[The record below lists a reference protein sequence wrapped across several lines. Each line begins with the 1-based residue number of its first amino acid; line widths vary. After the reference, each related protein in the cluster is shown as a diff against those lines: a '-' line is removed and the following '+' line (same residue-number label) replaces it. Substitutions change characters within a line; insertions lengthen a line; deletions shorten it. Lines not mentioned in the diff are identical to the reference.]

1 MANKQSNTSLGDNAM
16 QITNEVATL
25 SVASPGP
32 CLAIENPSASDQHAD
47 LAFSSAQDTKDSALT
62 PNVQSTP
69 TRPLSNT
76 REGRIIS
83 YRRAI
88 EKNLFPDHR
97 ANLEAFIR
105 YYEDGGKIPEGDEE
119 VWAVE
124 GEVSFG
130 TRKYRTFE
138 EMPEGW
144 LTKLKFLDVSILYLY
159 WIQGLL
165 ATSYFVSLLNFYLL
179 SL

>member
-25 SVASPGP
+25 SVASPGS
-32 CLAIENPSASDQHAD
+32 CLAIENPSAKHAD
-47 LAFSSAQDTKDSALT
+47 LALSPAQDTKDSALT

-76 REGRIIS
+76 RESRIITF
-83 YRRAI
+83 RRAI
-88 EKNLFPDHR
+88 RKNLFPDHR
-97 ANLEAFIR
+97 ANLEALIR
-105 YYEDGGKIPEGDEE
+105 YYEDGGKVPEGDEE
-119 VWAVE
+119 VWAVD

-130 TRKYRTFE
+130 TRNYRSFE
-138 EMPEGW
+138 QMPEGW
-144 LTKLKFLDVSILYLY
+144 LTKTKLLNVSSLYLY

-165 ATSYFVSLLNFYLL
+165 TTSYFVSLLNFHLL